1 MGVEEIHRLFVIDI
15 NLRDCDVFIVATGM
29 EGALPCFGYG
39 MSLPGSLYFLSCSQV
54 ELQVSL
60 S

>member
-1 MGVEEIHRLFVIDI
+1 MGVERIHRLFVIDI

-39 MSLPGSLYFLSCSQV
+39 TSLSGPLYFLSSSQV